1 MPDGKKL
8 AIDAVKVLAMD
19 AVQAARSGHPGTPMA
34 LAPLAYVLWTRHL
47 RHNPANPAWPGRDR
61 FVLSAG
67 HASMLLYA
75 LLHLSGYELS
85 LDEIRRFRQWDS
97 MTPGHPEL
105 GHAPGVETT
114 TGPLGQGVANSVG
127 MALAERWLA
136 ARFNRP
142 GHEIV
147 DHRTFALCSD
157 GDLMEGVSHE
167 AAELAGHQ
175 KLGKLIWLF
184 DDNRITI
191 EGATSLA
198 TSTDQARRFESYGW
212 QTLQVEDGADT
223 AEIDAALR
231 AAKADG
237 ERPSLIS
244 IRTTIADGSPNMAGL
259 ASTHGAPLGEDEV
272 AATKRHLGYPSLEPF
287 HVPVEARDHWREA
300 MEGARERNAAW
311 VERFANYRRELP
323 ELADALAASLSG
335 GLPDGWDDALPA
347 LENVAAATRGHSGK
361 ALQAVAG
368 GIPFLVGGSADLGG
382 SNKTD
387 IAGGGDLLAER
398 PGGRVVHFG
407 VREHAMGAVMNGM
420 ALHGGVR
427 PFGGTFLVF
436 SDYMRPA
443 IRLAALMRLPVTYV
457 FSHDSIGLGEDGP
470 THQPVEHLAA
480 LRAIPGLLDLRPA
493 DGAETVEAW
502 RAAVRH
508 GQGGGSPAPGGAS
521 IFGATQVAWGSVR
534 ERLARRGGPAFLSL
548 SRQGVAVIERSVP
561 GGADEP
567 DAAEEPDAGALGPA
581 ASADGLHRGG
591 YVLRDAA
598 GGEPPD
604 AVVIASGSEVALA
617 LDAQERLARDG
628 VRTRVVSLPSWFLFS
643 KQDAEYRAAVV
654 PPDAAKVSVEAGS
667 TMGWE
672 RWIGA
677 DGVAVGIDRFGASA
691 PFEELYRQYGLT
703 AEAVADAVR
712 RAMGRRRASVPAGS
726 GTAAAR
732 QATERPT
739 AATADGAPGR

>member
-8 AIDAVKVLAMD
+8 AIDAIKVLAMD

-34 LAPLAYVLWTRHL
+34 LAPAGYVLWTRHL
-47 RHNPANPAWPGRDR
+47 RHNPANPAWPDRDR

-85 LDEIRRFRQWDS
+85 LDDVRRFRQWGS
-97 MTPGHPEL
+97 ATPGHPEL

-114 TGPLGQGVANSVG
+114 TGPLGQGVANTVG

-147 DHRTFALCSD
+147 DHRTYALCSD

-175 KLGKLIWLF
+175 KLGKLVWLW

-191 EGATSLA
+191 EGATSLSV
-198 TSTDQARRFESYGW
+198 STDQARRFESCGW
-212 QTLQVEDGADT
+212 QTLSVEDGADT
-223 AEIDAALR
+223 EEIDAALE

-237 ERPSLIS
+237 ERPSLIA
-244 IRTTIADGSPNMAGL
+244 IRTTIAHGSPNMAGL
-259 ASTHGAPLGEDEV
+259 ASTHGAPLGAEEV

-287 HVPVEARDHWREA
+287 HVPQEARNHWRSA
-300 MEGARERNAAW
+300 MAGQRERHAEWA
-311 VERFANYRRELP
+311 ERFERWRKESP
-323 ELADALAASLSG
+323 ELAESFAAAMSG
-335 GLPDGWDDALPA
+335 GLPGGWDAAWPDLGKA
-347 LENVAAATRGHSGK
+347 AAATRGHSGR

-368 GIPFLVGGSADLGG
+368 AVPFLVGGSADLGG

-387 IAGGGDLLAER
+387 IAGDEDLLAGS

-443 IRLAALMRLPVTYV
+443 IRLAALMGLPVTYV

-480 LRAIPGLLDLRPA
+480 LRAVPGLLDLRPA
-493 DGAETVEAW
+493 DGPETVEAW

-508 GQGGGSPAPGGAS
+508 GQGPPCRDAASVFCATEVAWKSAREALPHRGGPSFLSLTRQGVPVIERAGPPEDGAPGGA
-521 IFGATQVAWGSVR
+521 
-534 ERLARRGGPAFLSL
+534 E
-548 SRQGVAVIERSVP
+548 P
-561 GGADEP
+561 GD
-567 DAAEEPDAGALGPA
+567 LGPA
-581 ASADGLHRGG
+581 APACGLHRGG
-591 YVLRDAA
+591 YVLRDAP
-598 GGEPPD
+598 GGGPPE
-604 AVVIASGSEVALA
+604 AVVVASGSEAMLA
-617 LDAQERLARDG
+617 LEAQERLSRDG
-628 VRTRVVSLPSWFLFS
+628 VRVRVVSLPSWFLFS
-643 KQDAEYRAAVV
+643 KQDAEYRAAVI
-654 PPDAAKVSVEAGS
+654 PPGAAKVSVEAGA

-677 DGVAVGIDRFGASA
+677 AGVAVGIDRFGASA
-691 PFEELYRQYGLT
+691 PFQELYRRYGLT
-703 AEAVADAVR
+703 AEAVEEAVR
-712 RAMGRRRASVPAGS
+712 RAMRQRAEPPP
-726 GTAAAR
+726 AAAPR
-732 QATERPT
+732 
-739 AATADGAPGR
+739 GG